1 MGTTLPW
8 PDTAGGTRRH
18 GALLLAAA
26 LHGAL
31 ILTALHGLQSSV
43 ERPAPREVM
52 ISLLSLHSEAAPA
65 VSLPRPA
72 PAAPARSQPQSSAT
86 TPPLPLPAPAPQPTV
101 PPQVTPAAV
110 PVAHE
115 VPVVAAPSAPVTE
128 VRSAP
133 PPLAAAPAVPAAP
146 AVAAAVA
153 PSVRGPVTVS
163 GVEYLSPPK
172 VEYPLSAKRA
182 GIEGKVMLRVLIDEK
197 GQAQRADIQQSSG
210 HARLDDAAR
219 SAAMRALFKPHLEDG
234 QPMPVYAL
242 IPISFTLK

>member
-1 MGTTLPW
+1 MSTTLPW

-18 GALLLAAA
+18 GALLLATA

-31 ILTALHGLQSSV
+31 ILAALHGLQSSV
-43 ERPAPREVM
+43 ERPEPREVM
-52 ISLLSLHSEAAPA
+52 ISLLSLASEAAPA
-65 VSLPRPA
+65 VSLPTPV
-72 PAAPARSQPQSSAT
+72 PAAPVRSLPQPRTT
-86 TPPLPLPAPAPQPTV
+86 TPSLPAPVPTV
-101 PPQVTPAAV
+101 QPQVTPAAV

-115 VPVVAAPSAPVTE
+115 VPVAAAPSAPVAE
-128 VRSAP
+128 VRSAT
-133 PPLAAAPAVPAAP
+133 PPLAAAPAAPAVPVAS

-153 PSVRGPVTVS
+153 PAVRGPVTVS

>member
-1 MGTTLPW
+1 MSTTLAW

-26 LHGAL
+26 LHGAF
-31 ILTALHGLQSSV
+31 IVAALHGLQSSV
-43 ERPAPREVM
+43 ESPAPREVM
-52 ISLLSLHSEAAPA
+52 ISLLSLESEATPV

-72 PAAPARSQPQSSAT
+72 PAAPARSLPQSSTT
-86 TPPLPLPAPAPQPTV
+86 TPPAPTV
-101 PPQVTPAAV
+101 HSQVAPAAV
-110 PVAHE
+110 PVAHD
-115 VPVVAAPSAPVTE
+115 VPAAAAPSAQVTE
-128 VRSAP
+128 VHSATP
-133 PPLAAAPAVPAAP
+133 PPAAAPAVPAAP
-146 AVAAAVA
+146 AVATAVA
-153 PSVRGPVTVS
+153 PAVRGPVTVS

-210 HARLDDAAR
+210 HGRLDDAAR